1 MFGLYDL
8 FSFGLLQALRDRFS
22 LTVDDT
28 ATAVLYGCG
37 FLLVMVVAYLLGS
50 FNTALFISRVFF
62 HDDVR
67 THGSG
72 NAGTTNVLRTYGK
85 KAAAFTFFG
94 DGLKGIVAILVA
106 CLVFGARHEEAGYWY
121 FFMLVTASYFAA
133 LFCILGH
140 IFPCFSHFRGGK
152 GFATAFFSILALNPL
167 IFLILCFIFF
177 PLVLTTHYVS
187 LGSIVTMWMY
197 SLITSA
203 FDSAFGTH
211 YGINTIVAFLIAV
224 LVTWTHRAN
233 IRRIMNRTENKSYFF
248 HKKEKAPAPEDDK
261 KHDAQ

>member
-1 MFGLYDL
+1 MPTSQEEEVL
-8 FSFGLLQALRDRFS
+8 SRSWNIVEAL
-22 LTVDDT
+22 
-28 ATAVLYGCG
+28 ATRMDSVGGRMAVMIAAV
-37 FLLVMVVAYLLGS
+37 FLCIAAGYLIGS
-50 FNTALFISRVFF
+50 INPAILISRRVF
-62 HDDVR
+62 HQDIR
-67 THGSG
+67 ESGSG

-85 KAAAFTFFG
+85 KYAVITLALDMFKAAVPVLLGYLLYGT
-94 DGLKGIVAILVA
+94 V
-106 CLVFGARHEEAGYWY
+106 GAPIAG
-121 FFMLVTASYFAA
+121 F
-133 LFCILGH
+133 FCIFGH
-140 IFPCFSHFRGGK
+140 MFPLYYHFRGGK

-248 HKKEKAPAPEDDK
+248 RKKEKAPAPEDDK